1 MEQLFVCRYILY
13 VWTGKKVRLSENWDI
28 DLASYDL
35 FKTKV
40 PKHTDINLASYD
52 LFKTKV
58 PKHTGCDYGSTY
70 T

>member
-1 MEQLFVCRYILY
+1 MY
-13 VWTGKKVRLSENWDI
+13 VGNLETHMNRQESNIKKVPLSENWDI
-28 DLASYDL
+28 D
-35 FKTKV
+35 
-40 PKHTDINLASYD
+40 LASYD